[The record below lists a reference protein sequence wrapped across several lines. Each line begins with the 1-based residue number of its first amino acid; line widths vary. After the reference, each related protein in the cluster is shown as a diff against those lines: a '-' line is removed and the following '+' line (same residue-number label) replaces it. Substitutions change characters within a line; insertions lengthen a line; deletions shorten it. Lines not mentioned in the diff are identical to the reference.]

1 MIKTALTSAATKRWT
16 TPVSSVKFSLEVS
29 YLKSLETCAYIKL
42 ALTHRHKDPYET
54 LQNREIWDASFCS
67 ANHDNTFTGV
77 LCNISLQSAYII
89 WFTGYYWCGL
99 IGFLF
104 AEMICSSTTSARLD
118 LMPACSSS
126 VFVCV
131 TQLKW
136 EVFITFCGQK
146 VFVNIH
152 TLVICASS
160 VLPPHCVTRKSSS
173 ARTRGDTFN
182 ASTLSCCVHVN
193 S

>member
-1 MIKTALTSAATKRWT
+1 MKHFKTGKSE
-16 TPVSSVKFSLEVS
+16 TPPFVLQIMTILLQVFMK
-29 YLKSLETCAYIKL
+29 YQL
-42 ALTHRHKDPYET
+42 AHNK
-54 LQNREIWDASFCS
+54 
-67 ANHDNTFTGV
+67 
-77 LCNISLQSAYII
+77 QSAYII

-104 AEMICSSTTSARLD
+104 AEMICSSRTSARLD
-118 LMPACSSS
+118 LMPACSSSS